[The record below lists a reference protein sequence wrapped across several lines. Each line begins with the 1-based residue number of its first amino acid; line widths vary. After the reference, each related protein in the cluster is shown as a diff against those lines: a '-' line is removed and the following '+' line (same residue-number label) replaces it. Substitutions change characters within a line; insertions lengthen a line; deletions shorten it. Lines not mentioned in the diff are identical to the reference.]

1 MSSKQR
7 LLSAAAARNTAAFRD
22 KSSAV
27 VSQED
32 ESNQE
37 DLLAKQLA
45 AKRRVALQ
53 QMSKNAIA
61 DEIADGI
68 VGSGEVFNK
77 NPFEIRK
84 ELPRTPEVLPT
95 SANVNPV
102 ISSVFSS
109 PTVPALSSL
118 ASAAKQSPARE
129 PQLALYTAESSSG
142 GYHETRSFV
151 LAQQSPAA
159 NAHAQPSPAH
169 QSAAAAYYAALL
181 NPTPPRVAAT
191 PIDMASPLLKEF
203 MPAHSASSN
212 HSIPKFAHSPV
223 TFPASPSRYAGDP
236 FPSSPAARFNLSHG
250 DLKSSS
256 AWGIAQGTP
265 DALTDPD
272 AAQTNAPHS
281 ASSASSWLIRRE
293 NVQSDVSN
301 LPSPDLAAESS
312 TPWKPCM
319 NNFVFIFL
327 NVSYISS
334 SASSMAASVSLD
346 IANVSFEDETGIDH
360 VSQHTPSH
368 ESPKAPHRT
377 AFQQDLITHEPHAE
391 LQPLFFGNSKAKV
404 TDSESPSNLPNFDSK
419 ISIHTGS
426 STPSLSAIKRKA
438 RPVAINAK
446 LSPLP
451 VFQSKTTA
459 WGVFVNS
466 DADADS
472 VPSTTTSTWTSTSAP
487 SADASD
493 DDADF
498 ESAPD
503 HGYSTQQHKA
513 ASVLQKSDLDSG
525 PQFQDPHHSSGTND
539 RAHGNASPSE
549 QWSALV
555 DSATAKSPV
564 SKFNAS
570 WCVPSPTRRR
580 SSVTPSILHHGVQP
594 SPFNNPSVFAN
605 SPHDSPMDTSSRID
619 EDVTVNMGYYNPAND
634 VSMRTAK
641 DSPFFSACTDMDIS
655 ADKEPAEAG
664 QLAHFAGVHDIDQY
678 VQFTRADSSSSA
690 ASSVIQQDEM
700 HSASSRSDFCG
711 NSNSSAFSDR
721 NSFVAPSA
729 AAVPRME
736 FLKEL
741 LAVRKKASPA
751 TQPPPQ
757 FSRIAANGAMAS
769 SVLHDAAIKASN
781 FAPSRDVAAS
791 KAAAEP
797 SFQDELRK
805 RLSAVKAKTNVGA
818 PTIPQPPLAS
828 VGPKGESPYVQKS
841 VGELRKQLL
850 NSKAVLGGAGLATV
864 SHPCEFNEICF
875 IFYNVFIYILQCPLG
890 KQLGVPL

>member
-1 MSSKQR
+1 
-7 LLSAAAARNTAAFRD
+7 
-22 KSSAV
+22 
-27 VSQED
+27 
-32 ESNQE
+32 
-37 DLLAKQLA
+37 
-45 AKRRVALQ
+45 
-53 QMSKNAIA
+53 MSKNAIA

-95 SANVNPV
+95 SANVGPAV
-102 ISSVFSS
+102 SS
-109 PTVPALSSL
+109 PVAPALSSL
-118 ASAAKQSPARE
+118 ASAAKQLPARKS
-129 PQLALYTAESSSG
+129 QTALHTTESSSG
-142 GYHETRSFV
+142 GYHETQSFV
-151 LAQQSPAA
+151 LALQSPVT
-159 NAHAQPSPAH
+159 NAQTQPSPAH

-203 MPAHSASSN
+203 VPAYSASSN
-212 HSIPKFAHSPV
+212 HSIPKFAPSPV
-223 TFPASPSRYAGDP
+223 AFPASPSRYAGDP
-236 FPSSPAARFNLSHG
+236 FPSSPAARFNMSHG
-250 DLKSSS
+250 DLKESS
-256 AWGIAQGTP
+256 AWSIAQGTP
-265 DALTDPD
+265 DAFTDPD
-272 AAQTNAPHS
+272 SAQTDAPHS
-281 ASSASSWLIRRE
+281 ASSASSWLKRRE
-293 NVQSDVSN
+293 IVQSDVSN
-301 LPSPDLAAESS
+301 LPSPDLAAENS
-312 TPWKPCM
+312 TLWKPSTYDV
-319 NNFVFIFL
+319 VFIFL
-327 NVSYISS
+327 NSSYILP

-346 IANVSFEDETGIDH
+346 IANVSFEDETGADPF
-360 VSQHTPSH
+360 SQHTPSH
-368 ESPKAPHRT
+368 NVLEATDRT
-377 AFQQDLITHEPHAE
+377 TYQQDPIIQELHTE
-391 LQPLFFGNSKAKV
+391 LQPLFFASSKAKV
-404 TDSESPSNLPNFDSK
+404 TDSESPSNLPNLDSK

-451 VFQSKTTA
+451 VFSSKITA
-459 WGVFVNS
+459 WGVSVNS

-493 DDADF
+493 DDDADF

-503 HGYSTQQHKA
+503 NQPSALQHKA
-513 ASVLQKSDLDSG
+513 ASVLQKSDLESG
-525 PQFQDPHHSSGTND
+525 LGPQDPHLSSGAND
-539 RAHGNASPSE
+539 RAYGIASPSE

-555 DSATAKSPV
+555 DTATAKSPV
-564 SKFNAS
+564 NKFNAS

-594 SPFNNPSVFAN
+594 SPFNNPSVFAS

-641 DSPFFSACTDMDIS
+641 DSPFLSHSVTDMDIS

-664 QLAHFAGVHDIDQY
+664 QLAQFAGVHDIDQY
-678 VQFTRADSSSSA
+678 VQFARADSSSSA
-690 ASSVIQQDEM
+690 ASSVVQQDEL

-736 FLKEL
+736 LLKEL
-741 LAVRKKASPA
+741 LAVRKKASPV
-751 TQPPPQ
+751 TQPSPQ
-757 FSRIAANGAMAS
+757 FSRIAATGAIAS

-781 FAPSRDVAAS
+781 FAPSRDVFVS
-791 KAAAEP
+791 KASAE
-797 SFQDELRK
+797 SSLQDELRK
-805 RLSAVKAKTNVGA
+805 RLSAVKAKTHVGG
-818 PTIPQPPLAS
+818 PGILQPPLVS
-828 VGPKGESPYVQKS
+828 VGSKGESPYVQKS
-841 VGELRKQLL
+841 VRELQKQLL
-850 NSKAVLGGAGLATV
+850 NSKAVLGGAGIATV
-864 SHPCEFNEICF
+864 SHPCEFMQ
-875 IFYNVFIYILQCPLG
+875 YA
-890 KQLGVPL
+890 